1 MLLSPLWTV
10 LVGGPALVGSVA
22 PAVALS
28 PAAAAPAAAVSAA
41 QEARLDEVQ
50 ALVEV
55 TLDLVASP
63 NLIDVRRLGLDLA
76 WYEPASGTAW
86 LLVDAA
92 DQATLAEEGWSVRV
106 LHEDLAEFY
115 ARRAAEPAATFTG
128 TPSLGAWLNPTF
140 GSGGMAGMYTWPEV
154 ESVLNQIAAAYPEIV
169 EGPFSIGQTL
179 EGREILAVKLS
190 DNPDVDENEPEIR
203 FDSMHHSREPMSMQT
218 TLWYLL
224 WCVENYGSD
233 PLATYLVD
241 ERESWFIPVVNPDGY
256 EYNRQT
262 NPNGGGLWRKNRRN
276 NGDGTFGVDL
286 NRNYPFQWG
295 YDNFGSS
302 PVTSDET
309 YRGPSP
315 ASEPETQVM
324 VSFIDGRDFSTA
336 LSSHSFSNV
345 YLHPWGYDF
354 NPSPDVAAYDEIN
367 PLLVEDNGY
376 EIGQASFVL
385 YPANGNTFDYDSSSN
400 GTLGWTPEIGAQSDG
415 FWPDPSRILPL
426 VEENLLAFQRT
437 ALVGGAFLRVQGESQ
452 IEVGDGDGILEAGEG
467 VDLIVSL
474 RNSGRQSTSGNV
486 QVSLSSSSPQAVAS
500 VANVSIG
507 AVGSFQSADNAAQ
520 PLRLDIAP
528 GTPDGTAIPYT
539 LAVTYEGYTQ
549 VSEGLLAVGPRRGL
563 VFDDLEVDLGWE
575 RSAPG
580 DDATTGLWE
589 LGNPNGT
596 TSNGGSP
603 VNPEDDLTP
612 GGTDAFVTGN
622 GGGSAG
628 NDDID
633 DGVTTLTT
641 PALDLEGAGL
651 VFVSFGRWFV
661 NLTAL
666 DDQLQIDV
674 RPDAGQSWTPLTT
687 ITGNQGEWIVDE
699 FLLNDFVTPGPGTQ
713 LRFRASDTGTG
724 SLVEAAIDDLR
735 VEVVSP
741 GPRLGVF
748 GNAGPGDPVQLG
760 LAAAPGAVYVTY
772 FGASAPPVA
781 IPGVDGLLELDPLSA
796 QVLLNG
802 VVPASGQATQ
812 LLTLPNDG
820 GLSGATVGLQTLVIE
835 LPDTVRLSNGTTFT
849 ID

>member
-28 PAAAAPAAAVSAA
+28 PAA
-41 QEARLDEVQ
+41 QETRLDEVQ

-63 NLIDVRRLGLDLA
+63 NLIDVRRLVLDLA

-115 ARRAAEPAATFTG
+115 ARRAAEPTAAFTG

-179 EGREILAVKLS
+179 EGREILALKLS
-190 DNPDVDENEPEIR
+190 DNPDVDEDEPEVS
-203 FDSMHHSREPMSMQT
+203 FDAMHHAREPMSMQT

-241 ERESWFIPVVNPDGY
+241 ERETWFIPVVNPDGY

-262 NPNGGGLWRKNRRN
+262 NPSGGGLWRKNRRN

-302 PVTSDET
+302 PVTSVET

-415 FWPDPSRILPL
+415 FWPNPARIVPL
-426 VEENLLAFQRT
+426 AEENLLAFQRT
-437 ALVGGAFLRVQGESQ
+437 ALAAGAYLRVLGETQ
-452 IEVGDGDGILEAGEG
+452 AEVGDGNGVLEAGES
-467 VDLIVSL
+467 VDFVVTL
-474 RNSGRQSTSGNV
+474 RNSGRQATSGPV
-486 QVSLSSSSPQAVAS
+486 QVSLSSTSPSATATIPS
-500 VANVSIG
+500 VDVTSIG
-507 AVGSFQSADNAAQ
+507 PFQGASNGPQ
-520 PLRLDIAP
+520 PLRLTVAP
-528 GTPDGTAIPYT
+528 GTPEGTAIPYA
-539 LAVTYEGYTQ
+539 LAISYEGYTQ

-563 VFDDLEVDLGWE
+563 IADDLEVDLGWQ
-575 RSAPG
+575 RFASG

-596 TSNGGSP
+596 TSGGNL

-612 GGTDAFVTGN
+612 GGTNAFVTGN

-628 NDDID
+628 NDDVD
-633 DGVTTLTT
+633 DGATTLTT

-651 VFVSFGRWFV
+651 VYLSFGRWFV
-661 NLTAL
+661 NLTVL
-666 DDQLQIDV
+666 DDRLQVDV
-674 RPDAGQSWTPLTT
+674 TANGGQSWTPLTT
-687 ITGNQGEWIVDE
+687 ITASPSEWVTEE
-699 FLLNDFVTPGPGTQ
+699 FLLNDYLVPGPRTQ
-713 LRFRASDTGTG
+713 VRFVASDTGSG
-724 SLVEAAIDDLR
+724 SLVEAAIDELR

-741 GPRLGVF
+741 GPRLAAF
-748 GNAGPGDPVQLG
+748 GNAGPGDPVRLG
-760 LAAAPGAVYVTY
+760 LAAAPGSVFVTY
-772 FGASAPPVA
+772 FGASAPPSA
-781 IPGVDGLLELDPLSA
+781 IPGVDGLLELDPLGA
-796 QVLLNG
+796 QVLLTG
-802 VVPASGQATQ
+802 IVPASGQATQ
-812 LLTLPNDG
+812 TLTLPSDG
-820 GLSGATVGLQTLVIE
+820 QLSGATVGLQSLVIE

>member
-10 LVGGPALVGSVA
+10 LVGGPALAGS
-22 PAVALS
+22 ALMGS
-28 PAAAAPAAAVSAA
+28 AAPAAPLSSAA
-41 QEARLDEVQ
+41 QETRLDEVQ

-55 TLDLVASP
+55 TLDLIVSP
-63 NLIDVRRLGLDLA
+63 TLVDVRRLGLDLA

-86 LLVDAA
+86 LLVDDAER
-92 DQATLAEEGWSVRV
+92 ATLAEEGWDIRV

-115 ARRAAEPAATFTG
+115 ARRAAEPAAAFSG
-128 TPSLGAWLNPTF
+128 SPSLGAWLTPTF
-140 GSGGMAGMYTWPEV
+140 GSGSMAGMYTWPEV
-154 ESVLNQIAAAYPEIV
+154 QGVLNQIAAAYPEII
-169 EGPFSIGQTL
+169 EGPFAIGQTL
-179 EGREILAVKLS
+179 EGRDILAVKLS

-203 FDSMHHSREPMSMQT
+203 FDSMHHAREPMSMQT

-256 EYNRQT
+256 EFNRQT
-262 NPNGGGLWRKNRRN
+262 NPGGGGLWRKNRRN

-295 YDNFGSS
+295 FDNFGSS

-324 VSFIDGRDFSTA
+324 VSFINGRDFSTV

-345 YLHPWGYDF
+345 YLHPWGFDF
-354 NPSPDVAAYDEIN
+354 SPSPDLAAYEEIN

-385 YPANGNTFDYDSSSN
+385 TVANGNTFDFDSSAKGS
-400 GTLGWTPEIGAQSDG
+400 LGWTPEIGSQFDG

-437 ALVGGAFLRVQGESQ
+437 ALVGGAFLRVQGETQ
-452 IEVGDGDGILEAGEG
+452 TEVGDGDGVLEAGES
-467 VDLIVSL
+467 VDLVVAL
-474 RNSGRQSTSGNV
+474 RNSGRQAPGSPV
-486 QVSLSSSSPQAVAS
+486 QISLSSTSPEASAS
-500 VANVSIG
+500 VTSVSL
-507 AVGSFQSADNAAQ
+507 APVGSFQTATNAAQ

-539 LAVTYEGYTQ
+539 LTVTYEGYAQ
-549 VSEGLLAVGPRRGL
+549 SSDGLLVVGPRRGL
-563 VFDDLEVDLGWE
+563 VFDDLETDLGWQ

-589 LGNPNGT
+589 LGNPIGT

-641 PALDLEGAGL
+641 PTLDLEGAGL

-674 RPDAGQSWTPLTT
+674 SPNGGQSWTPLTT
-687 ITGNQGEWIVDE
+687 ITGNEGEWIVDE
-699 FLLNDFVTPGPGTQ
+699 FLLNDFVTPGAETQ
-713 LRFRASDTGTG
+713 LRFVASDTGTG

-741 GPRLGVF
+741 GPRLAVF

-760 LAAAPGAVYVTY
+760 LAAAPGAVFVTY

-781 IPGVDGLLELDPLSA
+781 IPGVDGLLVLDPLGA

-812 LLTLPNDG
+812 QLTLPNDNQ
-820 GLSGATVGLQTLVIE
+820 LSGATVGLQTLVIE